1 MSRNDTIKAL
11 SEFGRKLQGA
21 LDDGSLAAI
30 IDTATHHNPWHT
42 PANIEFALG
51 RAVHHLE
58 TASLE
63 QWLAPYPAL
72 DELRVPKT
80 VAVIMNG
87 DAPLAGWKDF
97 VSVLA
102 SGNRVLIKLS
112 DGDDTLLPHLAKMLV
127 RTAPEFEDY
136 IAFAENRLHRFD
148 AIIANSDGGSA
159 NRYYEQYF
167 AKYPHII
174 RHPRHSVAV
183 LDGNETAR
191 QLEAL
196 ADDIFT
202 YMGMGSRSV
211 GKLFV
216 PDGYDFGALVK
227 AARKYRHLMDN
238 NHYKSN
244 LDYHKALL
252 MLNAVPF
259 VDGDFWVMKEDIPIA
274 SPVSVANYGTYA
286 SHAELNDKL
295 AAIADETECVVSGMD
310 IAGAVPFGKANKT
323 ELWDYPQGVNTMD
336 FLINLK

>member
-1 MSRNDTIKAL
+1 MSRNDTINAL
-11 SEFGRKLQGA
+11 AAFGRKLQGA
-21 LDDGSLAAI
+21 LDDGSMAAI

-58 TASLE
+58 RPSLE
-63 QWLAPYPAL
+63 QWLAPYPTL
-72 DELRVPKT
+72 DELHVPKT

-87 DAPLAGWKDF
+87 DVPLAGWMDF

-112 DGDDTLLPHLAKMLV
+112 DADDVLLPHLAKMLV
-127 RTAPEFEDY
+127 STAPEFEDY
-136 IAFAENRLHRFD
+136 IAFAENRLHHFD

-174 RHPRHSVAV
+174 RHPQHSVAA

-202 YMGMGSRSV
+202 YMGLGSRGV

-216 PDGYDFGALVK
+216 PKEYNFEPLVK

-259 VDGDFWVMKEDIPIA
+259 VDGDFWVLKADEPTA

-286 SHAELNDKL
+286 SRAELDSL
-295 AAIADETECVVSGMD
+295 LSAIAAETECVVSGMD

-323 ELWDYPQGVNTMD
+323 ELWDYPQGIDTMD
-336 FLINLK
+336 FLAKL